1 MTEHACVHTHTL
13 DQLAFFFVFF
23 LIVVKY
29 TQSYLHL
36 LAVVSSAAVNTCI
49 QVFEHL
55 ISVPLDT
62 YLGVELLA
70 HMVIQC
76 LT

>member
-1 MTEHACVHTHTL
+1 MHAHTHTGPVGIFFCL
-13 DQLAFFFVFF
+13 FFVF
-23 LIVVKY
+23 LIVVRY
-29 TQSYLHL
+29 TQRYLHL
-36 LAVVSSAAVNTCI
+36 LAVVSSAVVNTCI